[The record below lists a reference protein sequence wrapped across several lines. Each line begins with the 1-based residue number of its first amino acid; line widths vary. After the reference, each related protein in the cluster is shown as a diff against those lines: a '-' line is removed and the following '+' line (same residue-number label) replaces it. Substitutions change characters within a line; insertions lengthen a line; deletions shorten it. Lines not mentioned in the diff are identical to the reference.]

1 MRIVLPDQAVGDHEI
16 VDIAEYQRML
26 ARVAVLLL
34 EKRDRVL
41 APVTAGI
48 EVVGGV
54 VAVIEAEA
62 VTLVL
67 LAVVVQWG

>member
-1 MRIVLPDQAVGDHEI
+1 
-16 VDIAEYQRML
+16 ML
-26 ARVAVLLL
+26 GRVAVFLL
-34 EKRDRVL
+34 EKRYRVL

-48 EVVGGV
+48 EMVRGV

-67 LAVVVQWG
+67 LAMLVKW

>member
-1 MRIVLPDQAVGDHEI
+1 MHIVLPDEPVGDHEI
-16 VDIAEYQRML
+16 VDIAEDQCML

-34 EKRDRVL
+34 EKGDRVL

-48 EVVGGV
+48 EMVRGV
-54 VAVIEAEA
+54 VAVVEAEA

-67 LAVVVQWG
+67 LAMLVEW